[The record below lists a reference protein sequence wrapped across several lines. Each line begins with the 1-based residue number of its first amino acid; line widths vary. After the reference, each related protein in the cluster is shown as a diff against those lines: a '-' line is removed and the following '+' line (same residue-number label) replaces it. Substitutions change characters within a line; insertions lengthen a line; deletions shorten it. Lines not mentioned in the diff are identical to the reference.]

1 MLVRS
6 LIIIYILNLRLLI
19 DSDADDFVYDF
30 IPNPQL
36 QVFFDL
42 MREIRS
48 RKTEDSKATSGRA
61 KDRCKKRRLKCTL
74 L

>member
-1 MLVRS
+1 MYFFIVVVCL
-6 LIIIYILNLRLLI
+6 
-19 DSDADDFVYDF
+19 FVFFFLYKT
-30 IPNPQL
+30 

-61 KDRCKKRRLKCTL
+61 KDRCKKRRLKCTIL
-74 L
+74 